1 METGSPRG
9 CLQPGILT
17 TLGSDWLWGQEGPCG
32 RRSLPWAPVPE
43 APHQTQHCN
52 PRWCDGRT
60 LSPREFTDTWKP
72 VWLPLINKG
81 GMTTQ
86 DGQWDQQVIVSRA
99 GGRRVG
105 SRSAAS
111 RRSDPRECE
120 HRLQGRICQLFQML
134 LETFCLSNP
143 GAEPLCPGLRKP
155 PAGSGE
161 VHAAT

>member
-1 METGSPRG
+1 MAGG
-9 CLQPGILT
+9 LCPGLLSQKLHTRHSIAT
-17 TLGSDWLWGQEGPCG
+17 RDGVMEGP
-32 RRSLPWAPVPE
+32 SP
-43 APHQTQHCN
+43 
-52 PRWCDGRT
+52 
-60 LSPREFTDTWKP
+60 PREFTDTRKP
-72 VWLPLINKG
+72 VWLPLRNKG

-99 GGRRVG
+99 GGWRVG

-111 RRSDPRECE
+111 RHRDPRECE

-155 PAGSGE
+155 PAGSGQ
-161 VHAAT
+161 VRAATR